1 MRELLIYLKFED
13 DLPVLL
19 KVDDEYDKNQY
30 YLMKDGGLLEFDIY
44 PIGSNQIRQTNIKIT
59 NDGHH
64 FIDNIKNDKDY
75 EAIKK
80 IASKGGKKLAELPF
94 DLIYKISKKYLEQQF
109 GI

>member
-44 PIGSNQIRQTNIKIT
+44 PIGSNQIR
-59 NDGHH
+59 
-64 FIDNIKNDKDY
+64 
-75 EAIKK
+75 
-80 IASKGGKKLAELPF
+80 
-94 DLIYKISKKYLEQQF
+94 
-109 GI
+109 